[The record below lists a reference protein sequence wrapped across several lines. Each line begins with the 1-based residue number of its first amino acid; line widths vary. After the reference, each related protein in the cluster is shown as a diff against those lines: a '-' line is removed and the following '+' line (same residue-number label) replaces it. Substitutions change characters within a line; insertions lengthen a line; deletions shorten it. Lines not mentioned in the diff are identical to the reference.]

1 MKLIIACVLA
11 VALLGCEKKN
21 APTVDGKDAGVTN
34 AAATVSSVKRDLD
47 RILSV
52 YESEHT
58 GNPRPNFDCEA
69 LIRSLDQKSDQ
80 LACCRYFIDRIFALK
95 LDGLSYQRQEWVISL
110 VRYNFGRLASIAA
123 GGERKWIDS
132 YDVTIKMYVWWKS
145 QIMRIRPR
153 HRRDKDEPRTFDL
166 ERDKELEAWRWI
178 YYDGIQDFE
187 NMIGCEEYAF
197 NRRKQMIPEDDW
209 MEIKAMFEKALGRP
223 LRSEERSRSDYR
235 SKIWV
240 DFPGVKFD
248 KDALP

>member
-11 VALLGCEKKN
+11 VTLLGCEKN
-21 APTVDGKDAGVTN
+21 APTVEGKDASVTN

-58 GNPRPNFDCEA
+58 GTPRPNLDCEA

-110 VRYNFGRLASIAA
+110 VRHNFSRLASIAA
-123 GGERKWIDS
+123 GGDRKWIDS

-209 MEIKAMFEKALGRP
+209 MEIKVMFEKALGRP

-235 SKIWV
+235 AKIWV
-240 DFPGVKFD
+240 DFPDVKFD